1 MSQIN
6 SIDPSHNSRN
16 KEYFVHLVGI
26 AKADDIMADAEL
38 ELIQRIGKD
47 MGFTDP
53 EIEILIETTEKSDYN
68 PPPDLSKRF
77 NQVYEIV
84 KMAMVDRVFDNKEM
98 RLASAFAI
106 KSGFSEDE
114 IPTLL
119 AMLIYGNSEGIDEE
133 DLFEIYYI
141 KDKPSEQIH
150 TGIN

>member
-1 MSQIN
+1 MSYLNFFNNTQKI
-6 SIDPSHNSRN
+6 RN

-38 ELIQRIGKD
+38 ELLQRIGKD

-53 EIEILIETTEKSDYN
+53 EIEILIETPGKSDYN

-141 KDKPSEQIH
+141 KGKPSEQIH